1 MKKIIYGM
9 AIVVFLAFNAYAYDQ
24 DDDTTTL
31 VDPDEFPSIQNGDV
45 YAGNG
50 SQDNGTAPI
59 LNPNERGTV
68 DERIQLQKELLSTY
82 HPMSGKNY
90 SELNIL
96 QNEGFVAT
104 KSSLAD
110 LYKNF
115 NNTVVKIDLFE
126 SVNMVAAV
134 KNAFSFVMDTRA
146 NSNFISGKYMLPEY
160 INANIKLYS
169 AMWNLVQ
176 NCNHMS
182 DSGVLEALEDIYS
195 ELLRDKNINN
205 NDLFLKF
212 VKGMIKIYQ
221 VCAAREAA
229 DEIMRQYR
237 TQIENSMISTRR
249 SQSAEVSGSA
259 PLGAT
264 KLGFTSS
271 VHKDEGSDD
280 SSFYT
285 ISVGGGVR
293 FNVGFDLIK
302 SLAGEIGLGVDVTKS
317 AVFFSLEQLL
327 DSGKVKTN
335 ILSAK
340 DIRQTLKS
348 RQNMQARERELLSIF
363 GKDIEGYL
371 KMIGVIPVSTYIE
384 WPELTK
390 AAPAD
395 EAITVSTSIDA
406 AASAF
411 ETLGF
416 TLVGNAD
423 IKIWKRPSGYMTL
436 VSENCSPTDGLTAYD
451 VVSFLGEQYNITE
464 SFQRRL
470 DAMKTSV
477 KHNGK
482 ITKKGKKD
490 RDVSSYSYNYDV
502 DASQFLQT
510 QNLENIITMILGD
523 LRAYNAALSVLAE
536 NKSDKRAETKKHEI
550 EQIWLPKHKF
560 SSEGRLGVL
569 KSMIAA
575 AVMLHDTAIGRMSYK
590 TDTGQM
596 SYETDPENCRQITG
610 RELELFKQLNFE
622 MSRLAQMLEFSKKRS
637 HRSATFM
644 AKTTAHNSAIQAS
657 ASFSIPRCGDV
668 EFSVNRS
675 WVKDNPLQDEN
686 GDCMSVDIVL
696 PITPVGIVGTGV
708 VHRSLNEYRRLLG
721 QSPTS
726 GLGNSFDLTRDGFE
740 VMRNVLAIPEVQDI
754 NMAGALSGKAAIS
767 ISMCRSDALD
777 SKSMENT
784 RPLPGIGRVINKEKN
799 EWMMWYVKGIAY
811 LDSKLEANRADD
823 IVNPTKEMAFSYSS
837 EIGKEKIIIG
847 SDTFGYLTSRYDAFS
862 LGLADSKNALSPWY
876 AFKNAHRNEL
886 MRLFSNIGYGQSNI
900 IFELQGMYN
909 SIMDNI
915 ESNDQK
921 VAECDSVF
929 GNFIAVCR
937 ELANEKNASQETV
950 KSAFA
955 LLDEVLKM
963 NFKYNFKVNYD
974 NVYSIK
980 QK

>member
-1 MKKIIYGM
+1 M
-9 AIVVFLAFNAYAYDQ
+9 
-24 DDDTTTL
+24 
-31 VDPDEFPSIQNGDV
+31 
-45 YAGNG
+45 GNG
-50 SQDNGTAPI
+50 FQNNGTAP
-59 LNPNERGTV
+59 LVDPNKFNIDTV
-68 DERIQLQKELLSTY
+68 DGRVQLQKELLSTY
-82 HPMSGKNY
+82 HHMSTEKLQIKQAESLKNGKMPDENDNKPKIKKIMHGKNY
-90 SELNIL
+90 NELQIL
-96 QNEGFVAT
+96 QENGFLLT
-104 KSSLAD
+104 KESLYN
-110 LYKNF
+110 LTQNF
-115 NNTVVKIDLFE
+115 NKGDFDHAVTKIDLFE

-134 KNAFSFVMDTRA
+134 KNAFQFVMDQGA
-146 NSNFISGKYMLPEY
+146 KSNFIIGNDMLPEY
-160 INANIKLYS
+160 INDNIKLS
-169 AMWNLVQ
+169 EKMKNLV
-176 NCNHMS
+176 NNYYHMS
-182 DSGVLEALEDIYS
+182 DSGVLEALENIYS
-195 ELLRDKNINN
+195 ELLRDNNINN

-237 TQIENSMISTRR
+237 TQIENSMISTRK

-264 KLGFTSS
+264 KLGVTSS
-271 VHKDEGSDD
+271 LHKDEGSND

-293 FNVGFDLIK
+293 FNVGFDLLK
-302 SLAGEIGLGVDVTKS
+302 SLAGEVGLGVDVTKS

-384 WPELTK
+384 WPELTR

-395 EAITVSTSIDA
+395 EAITVSTSVDA
-406 AASAF
+406 TASAF

-436 VSENCSPTDGLTAYD
+436 VSENCSPTDGLTATD
-451 VVSFLGEQYNITE
+451 VVSFLGEQYSIIE
-464 SFQRRL
+464 SLQRRL
-470 DAMKTSV
+470 DAMK
-477 KHNGK
+477 
-482 ITKKGKKD
+482 KGKKA
-490 RDVSSYSYNYDV
+490 RDVSNYSYNYDF
-502 DASQFLQT
+502 DASEFLQT
-510 QNLENIITMILGD
+510 QNLERIITMILGD
-523 LRAYNAALSVLAE
+523 LRAYNAALNVLAE

-550 EQIWLPKHKF
+550 EQTWLPKHKF

-596 SYETDPENCRQITG
+596 SYETDPKNDRQITG
-610 RELELFKQLNFE
+610 RELELFKQLNSE

-657 ASFSIPRCGDV
+657 ASFSIPRYGDV

-686 GDCMSVDIVL
+686 GDGMSVDIVL

-726 GLGNSFDLTRDGFE
+726 GLGNSFDLTQDGFE

-823 IVNPTKEMAFSYSS
+823 IDSPTTEMAFSYSS

-876 AFKNAHRNEL
+876 AFKNAHSNEL
-886 MRLFSNIGYGQSNI
+886 MQLFNNIGYEKSNI

-915 ESNDQK
+915 KGDKKK
-921 VAECDSVF
+921 VDKCNNVF
-929 GNFIAVCR
+929 INFIAVCK

-950 KSAFA
+950 KSASA

-963 NFKYNFKVNYD
+963 NFDYNFKVNYD
-974 NVYSIK
+974 NAYSIK